1 MFNQDQQEIWRKMTE
16 EHKPHSVVDKIN
28 GHSPPR
34 VIPRHM
40 LRGKSIEEVNAM
52 INKGLAVFIP
62 KNAHFTGTH
71 QHKYAVRKNRS

>member
-1 MFNQDQQEIWRKMTE
+1 MFNQDQQDIWRKLE
-16 EHKPHSVVDKIN
+16 QQKPHSVVDKTN

-52 INKGLAVFIP
+52 IDNGRAIFIP
-62 KNAHFTGTH
+62 KNARFTGTH
-71 QHKYAVRKNRS
+71 QHKDAVRKNRS